1 MSRSQPGSGILH
13 SRAINNKT
21 EIIRQ
26 FASYPL
32 KFLVTS
38 SDKHNPYLK
47 IVYATNYGGGLVGG
61 DVISFEV
68 TVEDNSGLVLTSSS
82 YNKVYKSGSS
92 LQPSQ
97 QNISVKIGAK
107 SLFCSLPGPTCCF
120 KDAQFK
126 QTQIYRLKSSE
137 SSLVVL
143 DWYTSGR
150 IANNE
155 SWSFGLYH
163 SDIQVMM
170 EDESFMRDVVRLSNQ
185 DQIPIEERMR
195 IGELKFHIFA
205 ILILIGPQ
213 VQDLITKILAT
224 YQRKSYKTRSSSTNR
239 NSDSSSDSF
248 IIGSASP
255 ILKSSGAVLRI
266 AGESAE
272 PVVKEIKSI
281 LQPITELIGE
291 DLFVNK

>member
-1 MSRSQPGSGILH
+1 
-13 SRAINNKT
+13 
-21 EIIRQ
+21 
-26 FASYPL
+26 
-32 KFLVTS
+32 
-38 SDKHNPYLK
+38 
-47 IVYATNYGGGLVGG
+47 
-61 DVISFEV
+61 
-68 TVEDNSGLVLTSSS
+68 
-82 YNKVYKSGSS
+82 
-92 LQPSQ
+92 
-97 QNISVKIGAK
+97 
-107 SLFCSLPGPTCCF
+107 
-120 KDAQFK
+120 
-126 QTQIYRLKSSE
+126 
-137 SSLVVL
+137 
-143 DWYTSGR
+143 
-150 IANNE
+150 
-155 SWSFGLYH
+155 
-163 SDIQVMM
+163 MM
-170 EDESFMRDVVRLSNQ
+170 EDGCFMRDVVRLSNQ